1 VATPPSCA
9 PTRLKCSII
18 ETSREEDRWGVV
30 VRADHGHELEPRTV
44 VRGDADADAGRARAV
59 PGRTRTSALLRHDL
73 DRRQP
78 AALPERRAC
87 AERPLDIGRTRDRR
101 RHAGQQQ
108 AVSVEKRIAGPY
120 VREVALIW
128 SRSYEASSYRWYFEG
143 FARWLDLTFKR

>member
-1 VATPPSCA
+1 
-9 PTRLKCSII
+9 
-18 ETSREEDRWGVV
+18 
-30 VRADHGHELEPRTV
+30 

-87 AERPLDIGRTRDRR
+87 AERQLRCTTGHWADKGSPQAR
-101 RHAGQQQ
+101 GQQQ

-143 FARWLDLTFKR
+143 FARWLDLT

>member
-1 VATPPSCA
+1 MATPPSCA

-87 AERPLDIGRTRDRR
+87 AERQLRCTTGHWADKGSPQARGAAAGRQRGEADRR
-101 RHAGQQQ
+101 
-108 AVSVEKRIAGPY
+108 AVRTGGGVNLVSL
-120 VREVALIW
+120 VRGVVVPVVL
-128 SRSYEASSYRWYFEG
+128 
-143 FARWLDLTFKR
+143 

>member
-1 VATPPSCA
+1 MRMRVGRAPCRAGRAPRRSCGTTSIAGSQPPC
-9 PTRLKCSII
+9 RN
-18 ETSREEDRWGVV
+18 
-30 VRADHGHELEPRTV
+30 
-44 VRGDADADAGRARAV
+44 AGRAR
-59 PGRTRTSALLRHDL
+59 RDSC
-73 DRRQP
+73 
-78 AALPERRAC
+78 AA
-87 AERPLDIGRTRDRR
+87 PLDIGRTRDRR